1 MPTYNAQQLLD
12 LQLPPMDWLIDG
24 LLIPGSRMGV
34 FGPKKSWK
42 SMFVSID
49 MALKLG
55 TGRSWAGFKTKM
67 QRVMVIQEE
76 IPLVAF
82 KLRVD
87 KYLQGHKM
95 DAPVTVSFNNDALK
109 LGRGATFGY
118 NELKSLIKTHQP
130 GILVIDPLY
139 KVMAGDI
146 SNSTDMTSFIDII
159 DKLIEDSKYEL
170 AVVII
175 HHMGKTQFTDSGEA
189 IDRGAQ
195 AALGSSIFNNWYD
208 TGVEIVPTH
217 TDEITVKFDDLRL
230 SPIQIHP
237 KRFHVDRNTLTFKD
251 KSDEGKLGFGLLE

>member
-1 MPTYNAQQLLD
+1 MPTYNAKELLD
-12 LQLPPMDWLIDG
+12 LQLPDMDWLIDG
-24 LLIPGSRMGV
+24 LLIPGSKMGV

-55 TGRSWAGFKTKM
+55 MGRQWAGFETQM
-67 QRVMVIQEE
+67 RRVLVIQEE
-76 IPLVAF
+76 IPLIAF
-82 KLRVD
+82 KTRVD
-87 KYLQGHKM
+87 VYCRGHGIE
-95 DAPVTVSFNNDALK
+95 PPPTVYFNNDAVK
-109 LGRGATFGY
+109 LGRAMTFGY
-118 NELKSLIKTHQP
+118 NEVKGLLKKYQP

-139 KVMAGDI
+139 KVMNGDI
-146 SNSTDMTSFIDII
+146 SNSTDMTAFIDVI
-159 DKLIEDSKYEL
+159 DKLIEDSKYTL

-208 TGVEIVPTH
+208 TGVEIVPLEDDT
-217 TDEITVKFDDLRL
+217 IKVKFDDLRL

-237 KRFHVDRNTLTFKD
+237 KTFKVDRSTLTFRNKED
-251 KSDEGKLGFGLLE
+251 DGILKFGLLQ